1 MEPQLAQKQ
10 AAIEKVKHEI
20 TVDNLKKVFNFL
32 DTKNADAPAYVMESL
47 IGLMRKM
54 RKADIKSVELYTKSY
69 EGFSIGLSRLRL
81 EDLNYDHC
89 AYHSNEIKK
98 WTSQINQPQFAI
110 FVPYYNLLE
119 ETIKHAAFAS
129 EIVQLKKERA
139 EFEERIHINSR
150 EIERI
155 EMLLKNADI
164 EEVLIDDL
172 NTYKN

>member
-98 WTSQINQPQFAI
+98 WTS
-110 FVPYYNLLE
+110 
-119 ETIKHAAFAS
+119 
-129 EIVQLKKERA
+129 
-139 EFEERIHINSR
+139 
-150 EIERI
+150 
-155 EMLLKNADI
+155 
-164 EEVLIDDL
+164 
-172 NTYKN
+172 